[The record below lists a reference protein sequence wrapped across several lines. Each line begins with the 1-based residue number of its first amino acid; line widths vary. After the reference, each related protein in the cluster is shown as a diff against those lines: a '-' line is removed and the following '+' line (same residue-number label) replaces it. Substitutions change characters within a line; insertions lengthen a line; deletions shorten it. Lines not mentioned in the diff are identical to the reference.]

1 MKVPLHIVLAR
12 RERLSQ
18 MLRDSAY
25 LPIADVCQ
33 RLGVSEA
40 TARRD
45 LSALEQDQAIT
56 RTRGGAISEYNRRF
70 PSFRE
75 RLEMG
80 GTSKARLAKA
90 AHKRVKAGQT
100 IWLDGGTTCYALA
113 QAISTQ
119 PVADLTVVTNNLP
132 AAELLADHETI
143 SVHLLGGQYFRRS
156 SILAGGHSVAAVKGW
171 QFDAAFLSAEGLTE
185 QGLWN
190 SVRDVV
196 ALQRAVFA
204 ATSETVF
211 CIDAEKVGKQGPEF
225 LLPLADLQHLLTDA
239 STADLAAAGI
249 RLRKQILLAA

>member
-1 MKVPLHIVLAR
+1 MKVPIHIVLAR
-12 RERLSQ
+12 REHLAKI
-18 MLRDSAY
+18 LRESAY
-25 LPIADVCQ
+25 LPLAQVCE
-33 RLGVSEA
+33 RLGISEA

-45 LSALEQDQAIT
+45 LAALEQSQAIT

-70 PSFRE
+70 PSFRD
-75 RLEMG
+75 RLELAG
-80 GTSKARLAKA
+80 LSKGRIAASARKL
-90 AHKRVKAGQT
+90 VKPAQT

-113 QAISTQ
+113 QAIAAS
-119 PVADLTVVTNNLP
+119 PVPDLTVVTNNLP

-156 SILAGGHSVAAVKGW
+156 SILAGGHCITALKGW
-171 QFDAAFLSAEGLTE
+171 QFDIAFLGAEGLTE

-204 ATSETVF
+204 VTKEAVF
-211 CIDAEKVGKQGPEF
+211 CIDAEKVGKQAPEL
-225 LLPLADLQHLLTDA
+225 LLPLGDLQHLLTDA

-249 RLRKQILLAA
+249 RLRKKILVAA